1 VLVLDTV
8 VVGVDDL
15 DQDCVRV
22 DETVLVGVFV
32 FDQVGVPV
40 LVTLQDFEA
49 EVDADADGLGVI
61 VSVGK
66 LGKGVLLVDAEAV
79 FEIVREDDGVGD
91 LVNDDV
97 LDEEDVALDVDVD
110 LGDVW
115 VVTFVMKNKRI
126 RRRRLKNSILL
137 L

>member
-1 VLVLDTV
+1 MLDRDGKEVGLDDLEIVLVLDTV

-15 DQDCVRV
+15 VQDCVRV

-32 FDQVGVPV
+32 FDHVGVPV

-49 EVDADADGLGVI
+49 EVEAVADGLGVI

-66 LGKGVLLVDAEAV
+66 LGKGVLLVDAEAE
-79 FEIVREDDGVGD
+79 FEIVGEDDGVGD

-110 LGDVW
+110 LGDV
-115 VVTFVMKNKRI
+115 
-126 RRRRLKNSILL
+126 
-137 L
+137 

>member
-1 VLVLDTV
+1 MLVLDTV

>member
-66 LGKGVLLVDAEAV
+66 LGKGVLLVDAEAE
-79 FEIVREDDGVGD
+79 FEIVGEEDGVGD